1 VTSETCT
8 GGHHIHKHILMYP
21 SDGLFY
27 VLKYMDVG
35 GKGILAEVS
44 AKLSRKRCFI
54 TDFSADDHENSRSLC
69 RANVVEPVGNMS
81 TQFGDCSQHCATY
94 YQLLWLSW
102 PVTHEC

>member
-1 VTSETCT
+1 
-8 GGHHIHKHILMYP
+8 MYS

-81 TQFGDCSQHCATY
+81 MQFGRLFSTLCYISSITLAILASH
-94 YQLLWLSW
+94 S
-102 PVTHEC
+102 

>member
-1 VTSETCT
+1 MTSETCT
-8 GGHHIHKHILMYP
+8 GGHHIHKHILMYS

-81 TQFGDCSQHCATY
+81 MQFGRLFSTLCY
-94 YQLLWLSW
+94 ILSI
-102 PVTHEC
+102 TLAISASHS